1 MSSYEHTKPPLAQQ
15 RVRVLE
21 RRRLPLGLVEVVA
34 QQPLRGHALF
44 VPRRHAPQALQD
56 GLLAQRQVEEAA
68 VDGVLELALGV
79 LVAGDDLELRF
90 LYLYWKH

>member
-21 RRRLPLGLVEVVA
+21 RRRLPLGLVEVIA

-44 VPRRHAPQALQD
+44 VPCRHAPQALQD